1 MAMEVSN
8 MEHWLPR
15 RCRPA
20 MLIEV
25 ARDNL
30 EAFAAW
36 RDTEGYAV
44 VREFEYVNAVNIY
57 LEARS

>member
-1 MAMEVSN
+1 
-8 MEHWLPR
+8 
-15 RCRPA
+15 